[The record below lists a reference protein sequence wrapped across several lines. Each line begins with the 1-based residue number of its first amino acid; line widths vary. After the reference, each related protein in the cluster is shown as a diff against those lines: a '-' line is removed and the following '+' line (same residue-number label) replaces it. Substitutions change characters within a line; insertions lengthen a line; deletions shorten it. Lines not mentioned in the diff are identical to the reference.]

1 MKTVVTRSFSSTAS
15 VWAALASIQLL
26 THCSSPSDDGGNKT
40 GGSGGSSQTGRGGTP
55 TSGGSTNATGGA
67 GGGTNNSSGGLVA
80 ETGGTGSS
88 GKTGDGGS
96 VNGGASPKGGAT
108 SAGMNSGGAPNG
120 GTAASGGKASDT
132 TGGKASDTGGKGGA
146 SGAATGGASAGSAGK
161 SATGG
166 SGGASAVA
174 FETKTLSP
182 DHYAEG
188 ADVGDIDGD
197 GKLDLV
203 AGPIWYKGPTF
214 TVGGKLVD
222 PVPTYKSDQYSKFFL
237 TFVDDLDGDTY
248 PDVIGVGDAGGGNG
262 SGTPNTYWYK
272 NPGPANL
279 ASAWTKTALFSGL
292 VANESPIYA
301 NLTGDARKELVF
313 MTDRQLG
320 YATPGATPTAAWTF
334 KAISGSTF
342 GTPYVHGLGVGDVN
356 GDGLAD
362 VVERSGWW
370 QQPATAGGTWQQHTV
385 DFGAGL
391 TGTRSSNWGGA
402 QMAVFDVDAD
412 GDSDVVTALAAHQ
425 YGLSW
430 FEQVDADHFT
440 PHQILAPAA
449 GGISFSQQHSLSV
462 GDLNGDGL
470 PDFVTG
476 KRYYAHP
483 STNPDPG
490 TTDPPVLYWFEL
502 SRGATTTFVP
512 HLIHSESG
520 AGCNFPIRDVT
531 GDGKLDIFTTNKRG
545 TFLHVQR

>member
-1 MKTVVTRSFSSTAS
+1 MKTAVTRSFSSTAS
-15 VWAALASIQLL
+15 LLAALASIQLL
-26 THCSSPSDDGGNKT
+26 THCSSPSNGSGNAT
-40 GGSGGSSQTGRGGTP
+40 GGSGGSSQTGSGGALLTGGTSSSTGGENSSTGGAN
-55 TSGGSTNATGGA
+55 TSGGAVS
-67 GGGTNNSSGGLVA
+67 
-80 ETGGTGSS
+80 ETGGTTS
-88 GKTGDGGS
+88 GGGKAEGGN
-96 VNGGASPKGGAT
+96 VNGGASSKGGAT
-108 SAGMNSGGAPNG
+108 SGGANASAG
-120 GTAASGGKASDT
+120 ANASGGKAGES
-132 TGGKASDTGGKGGA
+132 TGGKAGESTGGKGGA
-146 SGAATGGASAGSAGK
+146 AGGSAGGASAGSAGK

-166 SGGASAVA
+166 SGGASSVA
-174 FETKTLSP
+174 FESKTLSP

-203 AGPIWYKGPTF
+203 AGPIWYKGPSF
-214 TVGGKLVD
+214 AVGGKLMD

-248 PDVIGVGDAGGGNG
+248 PDVIGIGDAGGANG

-279 ASAWTKTALFSGL
+279 ASAWTKTALFAGL
-292 VANESPIYA
+292 VANESPVYA
-301 NLTGDARKELVF
+301 NLVGDARKELVF

-342 GTPYVHGLGVGDVN
+342 GTPYVHGLGVGDIN

-370 QQPATAGGTWQQHTV
+370 QQPATSAGAWTQHTV
-385 DFGAGL
+385 DFGVGL

-402 QMAVFDVDAD
+402 QMAVFDVDGD

-440 PHQILAPAA
+440 AHQILAPAA
-449 GGISFSQQHSLSV
+449 GGMSFSQQHSLTV
-462 GDLNGDGL
+462 GDLNGDGR

-502 SRGATTTFVP
+502 SRGATTTFIP
-512 HLIHSESG
+512 HLIHSDSG
-520 AGCNFPIRDVT
+520 AGCNFAIRDVT